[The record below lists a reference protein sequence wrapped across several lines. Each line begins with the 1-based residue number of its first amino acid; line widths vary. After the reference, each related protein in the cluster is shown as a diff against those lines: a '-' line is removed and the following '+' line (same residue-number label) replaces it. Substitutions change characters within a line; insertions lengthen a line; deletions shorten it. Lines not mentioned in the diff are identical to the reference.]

1 MVITEEQLLFL
12 FIFGAG
18 IAGTWWYAHRKGY
31 DEGYFT
37 ACAHVATGEI
47 EVTAQEIDNERD

>member
-1 MVITEEQLLFL
+1 MAFTEEQVLFL
-12 FIFGAG
+12 VILAGAVY
-18 IAGTWWYAHRKGY
+18 GTWRYAFTKGY

-47 EVTAQEIDNERD
+47 EVAIVENEDERD

>member
-1 MVITEEQLLFL
+1 MAFTDEQTIFLVILA
-12 FIFGAG
+12 GAVY
-18 IAGTWWYAHRKGY
+18 GTWRYAFAKGY

-47 EVTAQEIDNERD
+47 EVGLVENENERD

>member
-1 MVITEEQLLFL
+1 MVITDEQLLFL
-12 FIFGAG
+12 VILGGAVY
-18 IAGTWWYAHRKGY
+18 GTWRFAFQKGY

-47 EVTAQEIDNERD
+47 EVHAEEIDNERD

>member
-1 MVITEEQLLFL
+1 MAFTDEQTIFLLIL
-12 FIFGAG
+12 AGAVY
-18 IAGTWWYAHRKGY
+18 ATWRYAFAKGY

-47 EVTAQEIDNERD
+47 EVGLVENEDERD

>member
-12 FIFGAG
+12 VILGGAVY
-18 IAGTWWYAHRKGY
+18 GTWRFAFQKGY

-47 EVTAQEIDNERD
+47 EVGLVENEDERD

>member
-12 FIFGAG
+12 VILGA
-18 IAGTWWYAHRKGY
+18 AVYGTWRFAFNKGY

-47 EVTAQEIDNERD
+47 EVHLEDEK